1 MQRRLATFAI
11 VLVFAV
17 CGLAQANKNV
27 KITHGP
33 VVESAKNTDATIAW
47 STNSNASTILKYGTS
62 PTNLNMTAEA
72 PWGGTTHR
80 VHLKGLNPGTTYFYR
95 VESTQAQGTGT
106 QIISG
111 VQQFQTQ
118 GGVTAGAAA
127 AQPNYTPA
135 ELENFDNFLDSHP
148 QIRAELTSQPTLAN
162 DPNYVAQHP
171 PLAQFLQSHPNVAAA
186 LRTHPG
192 YFVRS
197 EGAYAATEDR
207 NTALHNFQQYLAAH
221 PKENSDLMANPA
233 LANDPNYL
241 RSHPDLAQFLQAHQ
255 GVKANMQSS
264 PDSFMQ
270 AEAEL
275 PR

>member
-1 MQRRLATFAI
+1 MHRALATI
-11 VLVFAV
+11 VMIFVLTV
-17 CGLAQANKNV
+17 CGLAQASKNV

-33 VVESAKNTDATIAW
+33 SVESAKNTDATIAW

-62 PTNLNMTAEA
+62 PNNLNMTAEA

-80 VHLKGLNPGTTYFYR
+80 VHLKGLNPGTLYFYR

-106 QIISG
+106 QVISG
-111 VQQFQTQ
+111 VQQFRTQ
-118 GGVTAGAAA
+118 GGAAAGVA
-127 AQPNYTPA
+127 AQPSYSPA

-148 QIRAELTSQPTLAN
+148 QIRAELTKNPGLAN
-162 DPNYVAQHP
+162 DPSFVAQHP
-171 PLAQFLQSHPNVAAA
+171 PLGQFLQSHPNVAVA
-186 LRTHPG
+186 LRSNPG

-207 NTALHNFQQYLAAH
+207 NTALHNFQLYLAAH
-221 PKENSDLMANPA
+221 PKENSDLMANPS

-241 RSHPDLAQFLQAHQ
+241 RSHPDLVQFLQAHQ

-270 AEAEL
+270 TEAEL